1 MATLIETKER
11 LNVVSDTKKITQSLQ
26 LVAASRMKFFQTKAL
41 ASGTFSEKISA
52 LLHTIS
58 TPELRSQIFTIQA
71 DGPALFVLMSSHKG
85 LCGSLN
91 TKLAKTLFTSTE
103 WSSFSDKRLLV
114 TLGKKSLDSARMA
127 GVTPLHSF
135 QGVGEQLS
143 LLESFD
149 IVSQLFNLWESNG
162 CSRLYIVYP
171 EYVSAFEYR
180 TEIKQFLP
188 FTETDTSPLS
198 STPDYTPPTPTDI
211 DTSFDDM
218 LINQDIILEPD
229 PAHVLRTLAYQ
240 TLVMKITASFYSLK
254 AVEYSSRMISM
265 KKATDAATDMIELLT
280 LEYNKT
286 RQAAIT
292 QELSELAGARSAR
305 RKKLEQN
312 VD

>member
-26 LVAASRMKFFQTKAL
+26 LVAASRMKSFQNKAM
-41 ASGTFSEKISA
+41 ASIAFSEKISG
-52 LLHTIS
+52 LLHKVS
-58 TPELRSQIFTIQA
+58 TPELRARIFTIHA
-71 DGPALFVLMSSHKG
+71 DGPVLFVLMSSHKG

-91 TKLAKTLFTSTE
+91 TKLAKTLFSSHE
-103 WSSFSDKRLLV
+103 WSSREGNRLLV
-114 TLGKKSLDSARMA
+114 TLGKKSLESARMA

-135 QGVGEQLS
+135 QSIGEQLS

-149 IVSQLFNLWESNG
+149 IVSQLFNLWETNQ
-162 CSRLYIVYP
+162 CSQLYLVYP
-171 EYVSAFEYR
+171 EYISAFEYR
-180 TEIKQFLP
+180 TVLKKFLP
-188 FTETDTSPLS
+188 FPED
-198 STPDYTPPTPTDI
+198 TPPTDSALDPSATH
-211 DTSFDDM
+211 TFDEPYEKF
-218 LINQDIILEPD
+218 LINETILLEPS
-229 PAHVLRTLAYQ
+229 PTHVIRTLAYQ
-240 TLVMKITASFYSLK
+240 TLAMKITASFYALK

-305 RKKLEQN
+305 HKKLLQ
-312 VD
+312 DID